1 MAKDKT
7 EGMQRIDL
15 RIPSNIYSDIEAIAI
30 ERGLPYAPTTKPNRD
45 GTFKRNKNGDIIEPK
60 VSVSPVIL
68 DLIELGLTHLKKNGK
83 EVITSGGKPNQVE
96 NNSLLVDILKRLE
109 ALEKLTAKKTDTE
122 SEYVKNLNAID
133 VTPIPPEVKKDNEIE
148 EIPLFYRIK
157 NALGKPVCSIE
168 EVAKAF
174 ECSIEQ
180 IESKENLNEAQLK
193 VLQYVH
199 KRDDG
204 NYDNNTYEILISKEE
219 EVTLE
224 STLSELPIEP
234 INEDLGDKIP
244 DTESAL
250 NNGDIPENE
259 VKSFNEAV
267 IVATKLKKDGLGNTA
282 IAKELTGKFYTK
294 GNKTNWSD
302 TQVRRLFETK
312 K

>member
-60 VSVSPVIL
+60 ISVSPVIL

-83 EVITSGGKPNQVE
+83 GDIASGGKPNQVE
-96 NNSLLVDILKRLE
+96 NNSLLIDILRRLE
-109 ALEKLTAKKTDTE
+109 ALEKLSRGNSENE

-133 VTPIPPEVKKDNEIE
+133 VTPIVTPENNDIGTNESIVNEDSNIVLTDN
-148 EIPLFYRIK
+148 L
-157 NALGKPVCSIE
+157 SDTD
-168 EVAKAF
+168 
-174 ECSIEQ
+174 
-180 IESKENLNEAQLK
+180 KEDITDK
-193 VLQYVH
+193 
-199 KRDDG
+199 
-204 NYDNNTYEILISKEE
+204 
-219 EVTLE
+219 
-224 STLSELPIEP
+224 STLSESIILPS
-234 INEDLGDKIP
+234 NEDLGDKVHK
-244 DTESAL
+244 TESAL
-250 NNGDIPENE
+250 TTEDIPENE
-259 VKSFNEAV
+259 VKSFDEAV
-267 IVATKLKKDGLGNTA
+267 TLATKLKKDGLGNTA

-302 TQVRRLFETK
+302 TQVRRLFEAKPKTK

>member
-83 EVITSGGKPNQVE
+83 EVISGGNKEVE
-96 NNSLLVDILKRLE
+96 NNSLLVDILRRLE
-109 ALEKLTAKKTDTE
+109 ALEKLSKGKAET
-122 SEYVKNLNAID
+122 EYVKNLNAID
-133 VTPIPPEVKKDNEIE
+133 VTPIVTPDNDISTNELIFNKYSNNV
-148 EIPLFYRIK
+148 LTD
-157 NALGKPVCSIE
+157 NLSDTN
-168 EVAKAF
+168 
-174 ECSIEQ
+174 
-180 IESKENLNEAQLK
+180 KENITLK
-193 VLQYVH
+193 
-199 KRDDG
+199 
-204 NYDNNTYEILISKEE
+204 
-219 EVTLE
+219 
-224 STLSELPIEP
+224 STLSESPIEPSNKDLGDKVPNTVSAP
-234 INEDLGDKIP
+234 INEDI
-244 DTESAL
+244 
-250 NNGDIPENE
+250 
-259 VKSFNEAV
+259 KSFDEAV
-267 IVATKLKKDGLGNTA
+267 TVATKLKKDGLGNTA

-294 GNKTNWSD
+294 ANKTNWSD